1 MSLALL
7 WHLLPLSIVL
17 AVLFGEMETPSA
29 RIAASLLN
37 IALAAPCI
45 FLRPKGVLLWSAIL
59 FVPMIARL
67 VWIPS
72 SGI

>member
-1 MSLALL
+1 
-7 WHLLPLSIVL
+7 
-17 AVLFGEMETPSA
+17 METPST

-37 IALAAPCI
+37 IALAAPSI

-72 SGI
+72 GGI

>member
-1 MSLALL
+1 
-7 WHLLPLSIVL
+7 
-17 AVLFGEMETPSA
+17 METLSA

-37 IALAAPCI
+37 IALAAPSI
-45 FLRPKGVLLWSAIL
+45 VLRPKGVLLWSAIL

-67 VWIPS
+67 VWIPP